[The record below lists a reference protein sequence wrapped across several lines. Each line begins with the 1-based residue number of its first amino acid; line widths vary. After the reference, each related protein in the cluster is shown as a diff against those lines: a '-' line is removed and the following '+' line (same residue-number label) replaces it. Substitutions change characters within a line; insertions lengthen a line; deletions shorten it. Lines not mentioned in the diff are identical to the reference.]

1 MRISGNIEINY
12 FMLISVISYLHMIY
26 YFLFSKRSKEYL
38 VNIVRTVLLKARI
51 TNFKCFNK
59 LYTVILSQI
68 YDKNQSEKS
77 AK

>member
-1 MRISGNIEINY
+1 
-12 FMLISVISYLHMIY
+12 MIY